1 LTPKDCLIGTNNC
14 RRLGSG
20 KRVSKVSGQPLRDN
34 RAQDAVAAGQAAL
47 EGSRYEEASDHFK
60 AALRAGVRSSEQE
73 ARVRCQLSVSLEKR
87 GLYREALDAIV
98 KYDNLPEFVRL
109 SDRSQMGVLIRLGW
123 SYSFSNDIPRAIAL
137 FNQAIEIAR
146 RLGDDAGI
154 GDCYFGLGRAYR
166 NFNEVRIA
174 SDQYT
179 SALEH
184 YRRVGEWR
192 KLAESYISIGQ
203 INALV
208 GDYRA
213 ALQSVKQA
221 LAIIGDHEEHNLRG
235 RAYMYMAVTYDHMG
249 FTNKALDA
257 WNKSIEHFREA
268 RNTPFLAMNY
278 NNLADKL
285 IYLGEWSRAEELLK
299 SAIEMLRATTLV
311 ASLGGALDTL
321 AQLYVLRG
329 RIDEA
334 DRLLEESRQILSS
347 IKSGE
352 WVEVSTLTTTGRRHL
367 MKGQPRE
374 AIEMLARAVEICER
388 SGDNH
393 YIAEAQLWLAE
404 AWLRLGKISQARA
417 LVESVKSYLSKAAQT
432 KWWGLMMRM
441 AAKIEAI
448 EGHIASAIQL
458 LGQSTSVFE
467 IKGSVYDCAV
477 NRVTLAEM
485 LEKQGRV
492 AEAITE
498 VRAGLATFERLG
510 ASIDEENARR
520 HVERLRLKEGAAPPC
535 KSEGDADTP
544 LPSSHMVGHA
554 GRVPDPLTPPDA
566 PARAGL
572 ASVID
577 GFIARRL
584 VQASIL
590 RELLLRE
597 LVSIVQEQA
606 AGRAAAVAELEGHG
620 LRLASSVGLDE
631 KEKADEIQ
639 FLSRLTPDDY
649 RENFVFPFNDG
660 HRGSYLL
667 HIISP
672 RAERFLSSAMSLQ
685 PLLELV
691 ELCLEAESQRSKG
704 RRTQVFDPAR
714 LLAQVELPG
723 FVCASRA
730 MSLVLEQIYKIRSS
744 DVTVLI
750 TGESGTGKEL
760 IARAVHAGS
769 SRRFNTFLPFNCS
782 AAPRDMVESQLFGYR
797 KGAFTGAIASNE
809 GIVRAAERGTL
820 FLDEVGDLPLEL
832 QPKLLRFLQE
842 GEIHPIGES
851 QPLKVD
857 VRVVAATNSELER
870 AVSEGRFRED
880 LFHRL
885 NVIRIHVPQLR
896 QRREEI
902 PALINH
908 YLTQYQAE
916 ASKSEVRL
924 SEEVVDLMVVYD
936 WPGNVRQLCNEVR
949 RIVAYS
955 DSGQIV
961 TPDLL
966 SPEIVRASREAEFD
980 LPSQVKASELSPGST
995 EAKTIAEAVEELERR
1010 MIQDAL
1016 RRSSGNIARAAKEL
1030 GLTRRGLYMKM
1041 DRLNFR
1047 D

>member
-1 LTPKDCLIGTNNC
+1 M
-14 RRLGSG
+14 
-20 KRVSKVSGQPLRDN
+20 SGQPLRDN
-34 RAQDAVAAGQAAL
+34 RAQDAAAAGQAAL
-47 EGSRYEEASDHFK
+47 EESRYEEASDHFK
-60 AALRAGVRSSEQE
+60 AALRAGVRSTEQE

-146 RLGDDAGI
+146 RLEDDAGI

-192 KLAESYISIGQ
+192 KLAESYVSIGQ

-299 SAIEMLRATTLV
+299 SAIEMLRGTTLV

-404 AWLRLGKISQARA
+404 AWLRLGEISQARA

-477 NRVTLAEM
+477 NRITLAEM
-485 LEKQGRV
+485 LERQGRV

-520 HVERLRLKEGAAPPC
+520 HAERLRLKGGAATG
-535 KSEGDADTP
+535 SDLQGDADTS
-544 LPSSHMVGHA
+544 LPSSRPVAHA
-554 GRVPDPLTPPDA
+554 GRVADSLAPPDA
-566 PARAGL
+566 AGL

-597 LVSIVQEQA
+597 LVSIVREQA
-606 AGRAAAVAELEGHG
+606 ASRAASVAELEGHG

-639 FLSRLTPDDY
+639 LLSRLTPEDY
-649 RENFVFPFNDG
+649 RENFVFPFKDG
-660 HRGSYLL
+660 HRGNYLL

-691 ELCLEAESQRSKG
+691 ELCLEAESQRSRG

-744 DVTVLI
+744 DV
-750 TGESGTGKEL
+750 
-760 IARAVHAGS
+760 
-769 SRRFNTFLPFNCS
+769 
-782 AAPRDMVESQLFGYR
+782 
-797 KGAFTGAIASNE
+797 
-809 GIVRAAERGTL
+809 
-820 FLDEVGDLPLEL
+820 
-832 QPKLLRFLQE
+832 
-842 GEIHPIGES
+842 
-851 QPLKVD
+851 
-857 VRVVAATNSELER
+857 
-870 AVSEGRFRED
+870 
-880 LFHRL
+880 
-885 NVIRIHVPQLR
+885 
-896 QRREEI
+896 
-902 PALINH
+902 
-908 YLTQYQAE
+908 
-916 ASKSEVRL
+916 
-924 SEEVVDLMVVYD
+924 
-936 WPGNVRQLCNEVR
+936 
-949 RIVAYS
+949 
-955 DSGQIV
+955 
-961 TPDLL
+961 
-966 SPEIVRASREAEFD
+966 
-980 LPSQVKASELSPGST
+980 
-995 EAKTIAEAVEELERR
+995 
-1010 MIQDAL
+1010 
-1016 RRSSGNIARAAKEL
+1016 
-1030 GLTRRGLYMKM
+1030 
-1041 DRLNFR
+1041 
-1047 D
+1047 